1 MRISFPAADRID
13 TLDSAQGNLLLS
25 FHPSTATSTQK
36 QTNPTQVL
44 IKLLNVF
51 QSTSQTTRPSE
62 AGSAESGV
70 SLGKKMKEEEY
81 YLAVWANGDDGTGEP
96 REVVRILSGDPSRG
110 ALSLDMEAPL
120 RTGQRVQVGRSVL
133 GRRTVGISS

>member
-1 MRISFPAADRID
+1 MSSASPLSPPRAQGLRLIRYHVS
-13 TLDSAQGNLLLS
+13 DSAQGNLLLS
-25 FHPSTATSTQK
+25 FHPSIADSTQK

-51 QSTSQTTRPSE
+51 QSASQAMRPSE

-81 YLAVWANGDDGTGEP
+81 YLAVWGNGDDGTGEVSDLALID
-96 REVVRILSGDPSRG
+96 RSR
-110 ALSLDMEAPL
+110 A
-120 RTGQRVQVGRSVL
+120 
-133 GRRTVGISS
+133 ISD